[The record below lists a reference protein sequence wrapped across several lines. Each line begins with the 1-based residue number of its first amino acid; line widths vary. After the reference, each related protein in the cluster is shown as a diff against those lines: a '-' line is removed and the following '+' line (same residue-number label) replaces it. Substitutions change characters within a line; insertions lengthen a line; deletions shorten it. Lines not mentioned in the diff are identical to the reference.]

1 MAEKLTFKKLELD
14 GSYHLQRLKVVQKR
28 KIRNDE

>member
-14 GSYHLQRLKVVQKR
+14 GGYYLQRLKVVQKR